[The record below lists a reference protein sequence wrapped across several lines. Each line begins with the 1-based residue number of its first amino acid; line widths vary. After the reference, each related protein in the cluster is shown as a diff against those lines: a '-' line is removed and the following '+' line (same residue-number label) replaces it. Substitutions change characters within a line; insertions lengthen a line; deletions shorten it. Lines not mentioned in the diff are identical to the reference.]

1 LCAKVSKKELQ
12 TTFFKQLLLYNISFI
27 KLLTSIGRDKKM
39 KTSKK
44 EKDYPKEQGSLS
56 HIINILKL
64 SHINVGIHILATY

>member
-1 LCAKVSKKELQ
+1 MCAKVSKKELQ

-27 KLLTSIGRDKKM
+27 KLLTITGRDKKM

-64 SHINVGIHILATY
+64 CYINIGIHVLATY